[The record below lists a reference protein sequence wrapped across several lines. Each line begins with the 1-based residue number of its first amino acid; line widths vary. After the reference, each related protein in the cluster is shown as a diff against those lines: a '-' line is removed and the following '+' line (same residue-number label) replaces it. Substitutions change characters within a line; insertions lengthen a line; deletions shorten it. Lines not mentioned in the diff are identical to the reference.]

1 MSGKIG
7 FKFKC
12 DMCGEELIRTRINQ
26 KYCDACSRHYLPK
39 YAEPK
44 TQYERNKEYRERWYA
59 KPEAARSGKPTY
71 TLTEVCAAARKH
83 NMTYGNYVY
92 QLNNGAVEPPEK
104 IEQPKKKRVR
114 KCKNT

>member
-7 FKFKC
+7 FKFRC

-26 KYCDACSRHYLPK
+26 KYCDDCSRHYLPK

-44 TQYERNKEYRERWYA
+44 TQYERNKEYRERWYS
-59 KPEAARSGKPTY
+59 KPEAEKSAKPTY

-83 NMTYGNYVY
+83 NMSYGQYMAAWNFGRV
-92 QLNNGAVEPPEK
+92 PDPEH
-104 IEQPKKKRVR
+104 IEAKKKKRGR
-114 KCKNT
+114 PCKST